1 MIEFLAILSGVVI
14 SLMVTMNAGL
24 SGVYGGTVATII
36 IHVVGLAISGA
47 ITLFK
52 KERLPRQKVPWYMFL
67 GGMIGVFTTYA
78 NIYTV
83 QTAGVSLTLALGLV
97 GQCAFSLL
105 IDGFGW
111 FGAVRQQFYPRRVAG
126 LVLIVAG
133 AAAMLLLG
141 GIALPGGG
149 AAGLPV
155 VVAVVVLGALGGATI
170 VLSRMLNADLAT
182 RIGVY
187 KSVRMNYITGLA
199 LVLLVAVVQ
208 RPAFAGIPMP
218 QNAMGVFIYF
228 GGAFGV
234 AVVGISNLV
243 SLRLSALVMTLLVFI
258 SQMATGIVID
268 FVRTGALPFSQLV
281 GGALLLVG
289 LFLYQKPPRRSGA

>member
-1 MIEFLAILSGVVI
+1 
-14 SLMVTMNAGL
+14 
-24 SGVYGGTVATII
+24 
-36 IHVVGLAISGA
+36 
-47 ITLFK
+47 
-52 KERLPRQKVPWYMFL
+52 
-67 GGMIGVFTTYA
+67 
-78 NIYTV
+78 
-83 QTAGVSLTLALGLV
+83 
-97 GQCAFSLL
+97 
-105 IDGFGW
+105 
-111 FGAVRQQFYPRRVAG
+111 
-126 LVLIVAG
+126 
-133 AAAMLLLG
+133 MLLLG

-149 AAGLPV
+149 SAGLPV

-218 QNAMGVFIYF
+218 QNAMDVLIYF

-268 FVRTGALPFSQLV
+268 FVRTDTLPASQLV
-281 GGALLLVG
+281 GGVLLLVG
-289 LFLYQKPPRRSGA
+289 LFLYQKQPRRSGA